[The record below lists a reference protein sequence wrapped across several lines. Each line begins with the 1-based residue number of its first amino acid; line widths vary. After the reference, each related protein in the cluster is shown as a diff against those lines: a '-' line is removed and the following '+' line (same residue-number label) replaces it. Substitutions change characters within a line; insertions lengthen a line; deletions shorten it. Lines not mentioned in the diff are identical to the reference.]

1 MKKYIKGIIVAAV
14 FSIFISSNLIEAYA
28 GALNKEQTIIDT
40 KNNQI
45 NIIDSKSIKKS
56 IQMKDNS
63 IFMNENGTAFIAMD
77 CLTQILYERP
87 LLYEYDKIK
96 ESAYIFDEKN
106 SKDVAYIQI
115 KMNPPMI
122 YVQGNLVEF
131 KEKQLQM
138 ESRVYLPL
146 RELFNALGYS
156 DDEIIFNSQFKTVTF
171 NRNPI
176 FETNTITVR
185 DTVHYSSNSL
195 ENPGKTFSIA
205 DTEAIEL
212 LTKVL
217 NEEPFYE
224 SDVAFSSA
232 YSAYYLD
239 FNNGV
244 VLEVCDSKL
253 STCIIKIGHETIIYQ
268 IPFKASIAIEQFVR
282 KNIHADIMNQNKEKW
297 YYNIDNTEEMY
308 YKEYISCDYFDDDY
322 SQLIQYL
329 ETRIEDFSLKYSYKI
344 QKDNSGIKIFFTSKE
359 NSFSV
364 RIYESIGAI
373 RSYVDAEIAGL
384 E

>member
-1 MKKYIKGIIVAAV
+1 MKKYMMIVATV
-14 FSIFISSNLIEAYA
+14 FSIFISSNLIYA
-28 GALNKEQTIIDT
+28 GALNKEQTIIDA
-40 KNNQI
+40 KNKQI
-45 NIIDSKSIKKS
+45 NIIDRKNIKES

-63 IFMNENGTAFIAMD
+63 IF
-77 CLTQILYERP
+77 
-87 LLYEYDKIK
+87 
-96 ESAYIFDEKN
+96 
-106 SKDVAYIQI
+106 
-115 KMNPPMI
+115 
-122 YVQGNLVEF
+122 
-131 KEKQLQM
+131 
-138 ESRVYLPL
+138 
-146 RELFNALGYS
+146 
-156 DDEIIFNSQFKTVTF
+156 KTITL

-185 DTVHYSSNSL
+185 DTVHYSNNNL
-195 ENPGKTFSIA
+195 EAPGKTFSIA
-205 DTEAIEL
+205 DTKAIEL
-212 LTKVL
+212 LTKAL

-253 STCIIKIGHETIIYQ
+253 STCIIKIGHETKIYQ
-268 IPFKASIAIEQFVR
+268 IPFKASIAIEQFV
-282 KNIHADIMNQNKEKW
+282 KNNIDADSMNQNKEKW
-297 YYNIDNTEEMY
+297 YYDICNSEEMY

-329 ETRIEDFSLKYSYKI
+329 ETKIEDFSLKYSYKI
-344 QKDNSGIKIFFTSKE
+344 QKDDSGIKIYFTSKE